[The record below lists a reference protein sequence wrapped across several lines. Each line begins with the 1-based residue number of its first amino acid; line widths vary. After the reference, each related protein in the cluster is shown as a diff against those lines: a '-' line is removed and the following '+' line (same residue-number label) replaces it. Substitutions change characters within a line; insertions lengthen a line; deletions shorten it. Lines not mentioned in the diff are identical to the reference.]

1 MKNIIGIGYEG
12 INIDE
17 LVLSLKE
24 RNVTALVD
32 VRLNAISRKP
42 GFSKKR
48 LKGAVSAAGIK
59 YEHLRVLGN
68 PKDNRAGFY
77 STDPRERA
85 AASSRYREVLETV
98 EGKGALARIR
108 ELADD
113 GTVALLCFE
122 HDESNCHRSL
132 ILHALDHNE

>member
-1 MKNIIGIGYEG
+1 MSNIIGVGYEG
-12 INIDE
+12 VSIDDFTQA
-17 LVLSLKE
+17 LKNL
-24 RNVTALVD
+24 NVTTLAD
-32 VRLNAISRKP
+32 VRLNPISRKP
-42 GFSKKR
+42 GFSKTK
-48 LKGAVSAAGIK
+48 LQAALTAAGIT
-59 YEHLRVLGN
+59 YEHLRALGN
-68 PKDNRAGFY
+68 PKDNRDGFY
-77 STDPRERA
+77 STDPHERA
-85 AASSRYREVLETV
+85 AASSRYHKVLETV

>member
-1 MKNIIGIGYEG
+1 MNNIIGIGYEG

-48 LKGAVSAAGIK
+48 LQGAVTSADIK
-59 YEHLRVLGN
+59 YEHLRALGN

-77 STDPRERA
+77 STSPDEKA
-85 AASSRYREVLETV
+85 AASSRYHEILERE
-98 EGKGALARIR
+98 EGAGRARPYP
-108 ELADD
+108 
-113 GTVALLCFE
+113 
-122 HDESNCHRSL
+122 
-132 ILHALDHNE
+132 

>member
-1 MKNIIGIGYEG
+1 MNNIIGIGYEG

-48 LKGAVSAAGIK
+48 LQGAVTAADIK
-59 YEHLRVLGN
+59 YEHLRALGN

-77 STDPRERA
+77 STSPDEKA
-85 AASSRYREVLETV
+85 AASSRYHEILERE
-98 EGKGALARIR
+98 EGRGALARIR
-108 ELADD
+108 ELAQD

-122 HDESNCHRSL
+122 CDEGKCHRKL
-132 ILHALDHNE
+132 ILRALARNE

>member
-1 MKNIIGIGYEG
+1 MNNIIGIGYEG
-12 INIDE
+12 ISIDE

-24 RNVTALVD
+24 RNVTTLVD

-48 LKGAVSAAGIK
+48 LQGAVTSAGIK
-59 YEHLRVLGN
+59 YEHLRTLGN

-77 STDPRERA
+77 STDPNEKA
-85 AASSRYREVLETV
+85 AASSRYHEILEGE
-98 EGKGALARIR
+98 EGRGALARIR
-108 ELADD
+108 ELAQD

-122 HDESNCHRSL
+122 CDEGKCHRKL
-132 ILHALDHNE
+132 ILHALARNE